1 LTLIFHNAGHGAD
14 LNNATPADRKAMLL
28 RIRIR
33 LTDTIPVTVE
43 NTPVAVEI
51 DGTPTVEI
59 DHVPLSVQIER

>member
-1 LTLIFHNAGHGAD
+1 
-14 LNNATPADRKAMLL
+14 MLL